1 MIKWEYN
8 DYRPEGFESWSAK
21 WKTDYEL
28 TVYRIGEN
36 RYSIGWY
43 YKGIRSIKTYIDAN
57 NWDEAKASAITYV
70 KNYFHQMA
78 TYWRDM
84 KIGFTNWTMED

>member
-1 MIKWEYN
+1 MIKWEYH

-28 TVYRIGEN
+28 SVYQIGEN

-43 YKGIRSIKTYIDAN
+43 HKGCRVIKQYIDAN
-57 NWDEAKASAITYV
+57 SFVEAKALAIGIVT
-70 KNYFHQMA
+70 NYFSQMA
-78 TYWRDM
+78 NYWRDM
-84 KIGFTNWTMED
+84 KIGFSNWVEE

>member
-1 MIKWEYN
+1 MKWEYI

-43 YKGIRSIKTYIDAN
+43 YKDCRIIKDYISAN
-57 NWDEAKASAITYV
+57 GWDEAKECAIARV
-70 KNYFHQMA
+70 KNYFYQM
-78 TYWRDM
+78 TSYWQAMRT
-84 KIGFTNWTMED
+84 GFVKWISED